1 MSQEVG
7 ELFGALGVLILR
19 SDVFMAPQWSKRS
32 KQTTQYVYDLLH
44 MQFKLLNTKKAAFA
58 LTAVR
63 YV

>member
-32 KQTTQYVYDLLH
+32 KQTTRLYDLLH